1 MLEQLKRLIDEANYP
16 YFSDAELQMRIDEAA
31 AELEEGETLDLYP
44 LARELC
50 LVKAGIEE
58 IKLGDVTIPSP
69 RRHFV
74 GLAAKYRRNCG
85 GMVVRA
91 DGQ

>member
-1 MLEQLKRLIDEANYP
+1 MLDELKRLIDEASYR
-16 YFSDAELQMRIDEAA
+16 YFTDAELQSRIDAA
-31 AELEEGETLDLYP
+31 GSAVDVYA

-50 LVKAGIEE
+50 LIKSGIEE

-69 RRHFV
+69 RRHFL
-74 GLAAKYRRNCG
+74 GLASRYRRNCG
-85 GMVVRA
+85 GTVVRA

>member
-1 MLEQLKRLIDEANYP
+1 MLEKLKRLIDEANYP
-16 YFSDAELQMRIDEAA
+16 YYSDEELQAILDDA
-31 AELEEGETLDLYP
+31 GDKPDLYAI
-44 LARELC
+44 ARELC

-69 RRHFV
+69 RKHFL
-74 GLAAKYRRNCG
+74 GLAAKYRRNLG

-91 DGQ
+91 DGR